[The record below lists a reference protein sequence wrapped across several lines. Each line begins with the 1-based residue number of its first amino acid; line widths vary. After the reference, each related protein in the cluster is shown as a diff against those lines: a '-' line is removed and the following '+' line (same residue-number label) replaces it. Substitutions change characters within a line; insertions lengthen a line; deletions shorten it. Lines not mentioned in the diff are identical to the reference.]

1 LTALAKY
8 SKYTDD
14 KLTELLR
21 LKDHGAFTE
30 IYDRYMALLYLH
42 ALKMVKDEHEAEDI
56 IHELFISLWV
66 NATEMTINIT
76 LSAYLYRAVKNKVL
90 NVLAHQKIR
99 ETYLESLQ
107 EYIDAGNWNTDES
120 VRARELTFQ
129 IEKEVALLPSKMRQ
143 IFELSRIAGLSHKQ
157 ISEQLNISDKTVKKQ
172 INNALKILRLKI
184 NMFFTLLL

>member
-1 LTALAKY
+1 MPKY

-14 KLTELLR
+14 ELTELLR

-30 IYDRYMALLYLH
+30 IYDRYMGLLYLH

-56 IHELFISLWV
+56 IHELFVALWV
-66 NATEMTINIT
+66 NAIEITINIT

-90 NVLAHQKIR
+90 NVFAHQKIR

-107 EYIDAGNWNTDES
+107 EYINAGNWNTDES
-120 VRARELTFQ
+120 VRARELAFQ
-129 IEKEVALLPSKMRQ
+129 IEKEVAVMPSKMREV
-143 IFELSRIAGLSHKQ
+143 FELSRVAGLSHKE
-157 ISEQLNISDKTVKKQ
+157 ISDRLNISDKTVKKQ